1 MKQSQL
7 THQEKITYLDIS
19 MRVCGFNF
27 KPEHL
32 DLIITMFEAILQK
45 KGETDLKDIAKI
57 QSQVNDRNQVVE
69 PPNTQP

>member
-1 MKQSQL
+1 MTQE
-7 THQEKITYLDIS
+7 EKITYLDIS

-32 DLIITMFEAILQK
+32 DLIITMFEAILEK

-57 QSQVNDRNQVVE
+57 QVQVNDRHKVIEQ
-69 PPNTQP
+69 PNPKSNGN